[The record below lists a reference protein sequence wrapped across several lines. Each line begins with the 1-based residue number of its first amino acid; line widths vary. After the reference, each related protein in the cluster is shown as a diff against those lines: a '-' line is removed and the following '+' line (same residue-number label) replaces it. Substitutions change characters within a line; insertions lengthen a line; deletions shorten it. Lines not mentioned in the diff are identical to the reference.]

1 MSNFKV
7 HKLDHIVFGAL
18 TLEEGTEF
26 VESVLQAKLSDIGY
40 HKNMGT
46 HNRVIRISEN
56 VYLEVVSIDPQ
67 SRNLKNRKWFNLD
80 NSNLQTKLKK
90 TPQIIGYVIENN
102 DPNISKY
109 YDPFFESSRD
119 NYKWQFAMPTYKSNI
134 IDSKIINAGIIPS
147 LISWK
152 SKKPICKMNKNQF
165 ELISLEIGLS
175 EKQQHFNT
183 FFKAFGKIEY
193 VSVSFIRENNSS
205 IFKLKLKDNL
215 RKIVISL

>member
-1 MSNFKV
+1 M

-18 TLEEGTEF
+18 TLEEGTEL
-26 VESVLQAKLSDIGY
+26 VESLLQAKLSDIGY
-40 HKNMGT
+40 HRDMGT

-67 SRNLKNRKWFNLD
+67 NSNLKNRKWFNLD

-102 DPNISKY
+102 DPNIFKY
-109 YDPFFESSRD
+109 FDPFFEASRD
-119 NYKWQFAMPTYKSNI
+119 NYKWQFAMPTIKNNNV
-134 IDSKIINAGIIPS
+134 DCKIINTGIIPS

-152 SKKPICKMNKNQF
+152 GKKPIHKMKKNQF
-165 ELISLEIGLS
+165 ELMSLEIVLS
-175 EKQQHFNT
+175 EKQKHFNT
-183 FFKAFGKIEY
+183 FFKSFGEIEY
-193 VSVSFIRENNSS
+193 VSVSFIREENPS

-215 RKIVISL
+215 RNIVISL

>member
-46 HNRVIRISEN
+46 HNRVIRISKN

-134 IDSKIINAGIIPS
+134 IDSKIINAV
-147 LISWK
+147 LY
-152 SKKPICKMNKNQF
+152 
-165 ELISLEIGLS
+165 L
-175 EKQQHFNT
+175 
-183 FFKAFGKIEY
+183 
-193 VSVSFIRENNSS
+193 V
-205 IFKLKLKDNL
+205 
-215 RKIVISL
+215 